1 MFLARNRIKELALR
15 STKPIFYDNT
25 FDESCV
31 QQSSYDLRL
40 GESAYLVG
48 EKTPVFL
55 SEDDPY
61 LTITPGQF
69 ALLTSLEKLDMPSGL
84 IGFITLKNGMKME
97 GLVNISG
104 FHVDPTFKGNLIFA
118 VNNAGPSD
126 IRVQFG
132 KTTFTIF
139 FAEVNGDIGESRGEQ
154 KKALDG
160 IPLQFVQ
167 NLGGSSVTLTKLQ
180 KEIDDLRTKMLIYA
194 PLAVAALVALLI
206 SLIRG
211 H

>member
-1 MFLARNRIKELALR
+1 MFLARDGIRKLATEGKL
-15 STKPIFYDNT
+15 FDEET
-25 FDESCV
+25 FDTNCV

-40 GESAYLVG
+40 GKSVYLVG
-48 EKTPVFL
+48 EKAPVFL
-55 SEDDPY
+55 SEDEPY
-61 LTITPGQF
+61 LMIPPGQF
-69 ALLTSLEKLDMPSGL
+69 ALLTSFEKLHMPENL
-84 IGFITLKNGMKME
+84 IGFITLRNGMKME

-104 FHVDPTFKGNLIFA
+104 FHVDPTFRGNLIFA

-126 IRVQFG
+126 VRLQF
-132 KTTFTIF
+132 KKPTFTIF
-139 FAEVNGDIGESRGEQ
+139 FAAVAGDIGEFRTE
-154 KKALDG
+154 KPLEG

-180 KEIDDLRTKMLIYA
+180 KEIEDLRTKMLIYA

-206 SLIRG
+206 SLIKG